1 MLSQWKKVRRLEKGT
16 PPPVVAVVTIMRY
29 ACETVGLVNLESKF
43 ELVSTAL
50 VSLREAPPKKKR
62 VHLGIAQKGGGGS
75 KRLPKLFLAVL
86 Q

>member
-1 MLSQWKKVRRLEKGT
+1 M
-16 PPPVVAVVTIMRY
+16 AVVTIMRY
-29 ACETVGLVNLESKF
+29 ACETVSLVNLESKF

-62 VHLGIAQKGGGGS
+62 VHLGIAQKKGGGS